1 MASRREKGRNAQLD
15 RVLKIIHDLTR
26 LEGIDVYELAQRY
39 GAAVKTIRRD
49 LEAIQVAGLPLDEEE
64 GSEGKRK
71 RWKLASQRGGLAKAV
86 DGLDATHYLAL
97 KMLMADA
104 GAVTRETGL
113 YAALEDLLGKIEK
126 AVGEKG
132 RPRLEAVERAFLP
145 WDKQVYV
152 GAAKEQVWP
161 LVDAIEGGRICRVA
175 YRAASTGG
183 TTRTHE
189 VLPLKLFVHDRG
201 AYLLCQFLENGS
213 IGTLNLHRLDKVELT
228 DRTAKPPAG
237 FDATRY
243 AESAFGINPGAKP
256 VTYVLRFAPE
266 VATYIKERVWH
277 PSQTLKDLPDGGVE
291 LRFRCGDSYEVTSWV
306 AGWREWVEVV
316 KPMALERAMRNL
328 GLWYTR
334 RHRRAGHT
342 RRPIK

>member
-49 LEAIQVAGLPLDEEE
+49 LESIQVAGLPLDEEE
-64 GSEGKRK
+64 AAEGKRK
-71 RWKLASQRGGLAKAV
+71 RWKLAGQRGGLARAV

-161 LVDAIEGGRICRVA
+161 LVDAIEGGRVCQVA

-183 TTRTHE
+183 ATRTHE

-201 AYLLCQFLENGS
+201 AYLLCQFLRNGS
-213 IGTLNLHRLDKVELT
+213 FGTLNLHRLDKVELT
-228 DRTAKPPAG
+228 ERTAKPPAD
-237 FDATRY
+237 FDAARY
-243 AESAFGINPGAKP
+243 AESAFGIYPGAKP

-266 VATYIKERVWH
+266 VATYIRERVWH
-277 PSQTLKDLPDGGVE
+277 PSQTLKDLRGGGVE
-291 LRFRCGDSYEVTSWV
+291 LRFRCGESYEVTSWV

-316 KPMALERAMRNL
+316 KPVALRGELRSL
-328 GLWYTR
+328 GYWMTGFY
-334 RHRRAGHT
+334 G
-342 RRPIK
+342 PP